1 MSRREAVVRPDDPD
15 DATGQPASFASA
27 SEALEDDQAPDDGEQ
42 TLADTGRTDAD
53 NDQALRDGE
62 QTGHGRDRA
71 GADDDHPAGRRD
83 QGDDGRAAATGV
95 DAGAHDG
102 DRDTARQRSEQPA
115 KARLHAAE
123 ERDEIASARDLA
135 ALARDEAAVE
145 RDDAMQQRAPHQL
158 AQPAEHI
165 ARAAED
171 RRAGARDREHAAG
184 ERRRACEDRE
194 ALARQLAI
202 AETDALTGA
211 RTRAAGLI
219 ELDHELERCR
229 RTRSLLVVAY
239 ADVVGLKALNDTD
252 GHAAGDE
259 LLRRIAQVIREH
271 LRPYDLM
278 IRLGG
283 DEFLCVMSNITLA
296 GARQR
301 FRQIAAALDA
311 APGGG
316 SISTGF
322 AELVAPTE
330 TATELI
336 SRADCELIDTRRAN
350 RDSRH

>member
-15 DATGQPASFASA
+15 DAPGQESSFASA
-27 SEALEDDQAPDDGEQ
+27 SGAVGDDQAPDDGEQ
-42 TLADTGRTDAD
+42 ALADTGRADAD
-53 NDQALRDGE
+53 DDRALRAGE
-62 QTGHGRDRA
+62 QSGHGRDRA
-71 GADDDHPAGRRD
+71 GTDDDHLAGQRD
-83 QGDDGRAAATGV
+83 QGDDGRTAATGV
-95 DAGAHDG
+95 DAGAHDS
-102 DRDTARQRSEQPA
+102 DTARQASEQPA

-145 RDDAMQQRAPHQL
+145 RDDAMQRRAPHQL
-158 AQPAEHI
+158 AQPAEHV
-165 ARAAED
+165 ALAAED
-171 RRAGARDREHAAG
+171 RRAGARDREHAAT
-184 ERRRACEDRE
+184 ERRHACEDRE

-219 ELDHELERCR
+219 ELDHELDRCR

-259 LLRRIAQVIREH
+259 LLRRIARVIKEH

-283 DEFLCVMSNITLA
+283 DEFLCVMSNITLT

-322 AELVAPTE
+322 AELAAPTE

-336 SRADCELIDTRRAN
+336 SRADSELIDTRRAN
-350 RDSRH
+350 RDSR